1 MFWVASYD
9 KLLPDRPL
17 TANAV
22 SLLVVAIEPL
32 DIVQVPL
39 LEVVHPAAPP
49 GLNKPVTLALG
60 TLAPVLMSRTV
71 TETVACQVFPN
82 FLADPVRLL
91 IATVCTWIT
100 PGPPDAI
107 A

>member
-1 MFWVASYD
+1 VFWVASYD

-39 LEVVHPAAPP
+39 LEVVHPAAPQP
-49 GLNKPVTLALG
+49 ELCEL
-60 TLAPVLMSRTV
+60 
-71 TETVACQVFPN
+71 E
-82 FLADPVRLL
+82 
-91 IATVCTWIT
+91 
-100 PGPPDAI
+100 DAQSGGRRPEDHLRQRNCG
-107 A
+107 